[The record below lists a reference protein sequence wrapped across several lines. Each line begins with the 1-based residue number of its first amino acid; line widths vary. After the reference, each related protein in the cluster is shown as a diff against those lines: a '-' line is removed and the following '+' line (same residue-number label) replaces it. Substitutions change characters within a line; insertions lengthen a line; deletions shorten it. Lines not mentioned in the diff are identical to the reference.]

1 MTTRHSESLILV
13 WRVAAVE
20 ARNLNSPVIEP
31 THLLLGLCKVV
42 DFDLPK
48 VANKIS
54 PASDDLLE
62 ELFKETRRLRRV
74 FAAVNLD
81 AKQFRRSLRAKLH
94 MNLALRAPETK
105 RYHRSESAKA
115 VFRNAERWAELTE
128 SPVFPIHLLYAI
140 MEEDDD
146 SREQVLVELRLDG
159 KGLERESKHE
169 ALFGCG
175 RNPRAGDNPRHNQ
188 LN

>member
-1 MTTRHSESLILV
+1 MTARHSESLILV
-13 WRVAAVE
+13 WRIAAVE
-20 ARNLNSPVIEP
+20 AINLNSPLIEP
-31 THLLLGLCKVV
+31 AHLLLGLCKVV
-42 DFDLPK
+42 DLDLPK
-48 VANKIS
+48 IANKIS

-74 FAAVNLD
+74 FGAANLA
-81 AKQFRRSLRAKLH
+81 AKQYRRSLRSKLH
-94 MNLALRAPETK
+94 INLAVRAPETK

-140 MEEDDD
+140 MQEADD
-146 SREQVLVELRLDG
+146 SRRQVFVELRLDE
-159 KGLERESKHE
+159 KLLERESKQE

-175 RNPRAGDNPRHNQ
+175 KSPRSGDSPQHNQ

>member
-1 MTTRHSESLILV
+1 MKTRHSDSLILI
-13 WRVAAVE
+13 WRIAAIE
-20 ARNLNSPVIEP
+20 AQNLNSPLIEP
-31 THLLLGLCKVV
+31 AHLLLGLCKTV
-42 DFDLPK
+42 DLDLPK
-48 VANKIS
+48 VANKIA

-74 FAAVNLD
+74 FAAASFD

-94 MNLALRAPETK
+94 MNLTVRSQETK

-128 SPVFPIHLLYAI
+128 SQVFPVHLLYAI
-140 MEEDDD
+140 LQEDDD
-146 SREQVLVELRLDG
+146 SRSQVLAELRLDG
-159 KGLERESKHE
+159 KGLERESKQE

-175 RNPRAGDNPRHNQ
+175 RNPRSGDNPRHNQ